1 MPGLIDKSVAYAVL
15 KHEAE
20 MHELPASRE
29 AYEHAARI
37 IDQMKPV
44 EEKPMR
50 WIYGYC
56 DIQRMRCWYC
66 EKCGNAAYWDTDYGQ
81 QLFDFCPYC
90 GQRMEKVKRGQERCE

>member
-1 MPGLIDKSVAYAVL
+1 MRKAYVNDLIDRGELLETLWRSDVSTREKIDAIVRNQSAAY
-15 KHEAE
+15 
-20 MHELPASRE
+20 P
-29 AYEHAARI
+29 
-37 IDQMKPV
+37 PN
-44 EEKPMR
+44 EKTAR

-90 GQRMEKVKRGQERCE
+90 GKKMEKVRKKHE